1 MSLLNSDL
9 FVIQRIDSTNGNV
22 PGHYKLTGQN
32 LKEYI
37 AAGDT
42 VVYKG
47 TRDFAN
53 AAVDPVTDGT
63 GVNTGDVYINSNPVA
78 GATGAWSADILGE
91 EVNPGDRAIWNG
103 TKWDLIHDQGDAGVT
118 NIIPE
123 EPITVDN
130 STPNEPVVG
139 VNDALETSAAL
150 PQGRTSRKGVV
161 TAIATA
167 SDVVAAAGQA
177 SPNPEAV
184 VPADLLKATND
195 DVVALDARVTV
206 NEGDIVDIKGDIVDI
221 NTEIGNINTEIGN
234 INTEIDGINVNIEN
248 IANGGT
254 LSALKGDDPIE
265 VTTALV
271 DDTAVEGD
279 PDFGKTETTV
289 SIKDATTVQKGAV
302 QLQEVGSAVATSTT
316 VAATPGYVDAYYLIK
331 NFASLGDA

>member
-9 FVIQRIDSTNGNV
+9 FVIQRIDGTNGNV
-22 PGHYKLTGQN
+22 PGHYKLNGQT

-42 VVYKG
+42 VAYKG
-47 TRDFAN
+47 SRDFADGT
-53 AAVDPVTDGT
+53 VDPSSDGT
-63 GVNTGDVYINSNPVA
+63 GVNTGDVYINSNPA
-78 GATGAWSADILGE
+78 PAQTGAWAADILGA

-103 TKWDLIHDQGDAGVT
+103 TKWDLIHDIGDSGVT

-130 STPNEPVVG
+130 SVPAEPVVG

-150 PQGRTSRKGVV
+150 PNDGSRSSRKGVV
-161 TAIATA
+161 PSIAVA

-195 DVVALDARVTV
+195 DIVTLEARVTV
-206 NEGDIVDIKGDIVDI
+206 NEGDIVDIKQDITD
-221 NTEIGNINTEIGN
+221 INTEIGN

-248 IANGGT
+248 ITNGGS
-254 LSALKGDDPIE
+254 LSSLLGDDPIE
-265 VTTALV
+265 VTTELV

-302 QLQEVGSAVATSTT
+302 QLQETGSAVATGTD

-331 NFASLGDA
+331 NFASLADA

>member
-9 FVIQRIDSTNGNV
+9 FVIQRIDGTNGNV

-47 TRDFAN
+47 SRDFAD
-53 AAVDPVTDGT
+53 ASVDPVTDGT
-63 GVNTGDVYINSNPVA
+63 GVNTGDIYINSNPVA
-78 GATGAWSADILGE
+78 GATGAWGADILGA

-103 TKWDLIHDQGDAGVT
+103 TKWDLIHDLGDSGVT

-130 STPNEPVVG
+130 STPAEPVVG

-150 PQGRTSRKGVV
+150 PNDGSRSSRKGVV
-161 TAIATA
+161 PSIAVA
-167 SDVVAAAGQA
+167 SDVAAAAGQA

-195 DVVALDARVTV
+195 DIVTLEARVTV
-206 NEGDIVDIKGDIVDI
+206 NEGDIVDIKQDIVDI
-221 NTEIGNINTEIGN
+221 NAEIGS

-248 IANGGT
+248 ITNGGS
-254 LSALKGDDPIE
+254 LSSLLGDDPIE
-265 VTTALV
+265 VTTELV

-279 PDFGKTETTV
+279 PDFGKTQTTV

-302 QLQEVGSAVATSTT
+302 QLQEVGSAVSTSTT
-316 VAATPGYVDAYYLIK
+316 VAATPGYVDNYYLIK

>member
-22 PGHYKLTGQN
+22 PGHYKLNGQT

-42 VVYKG
+42 VAYKG
-47 TRDFAN
+47 SRDFADGT
-53 AAVDPVTDGT
+53 VDPSSDGT
-63 GVNTGDVYINSNPVA
+63 GVNTGDVYINSNPA
-78 GATGAWSADILGE
+78 PAQTGAWAADILGA

-103 TKWDLIHDQGDAGVT
+103 TKWDLIHDIGDAGVT

-130 STPNEPVVG
+130 SVPAEPVVG

-150 PQGRTSRKGVV
+150 PNDGSRSSRKGVV
-161 TAIATA
+161 PSIAVA

-195 DVVALDARVTV
+195 DIVTLEARVTV
-206 NEGDIVDIKGDIVDI
+206 NEGDIVDIKQDITD
-221 NTEIGNINTEIGN
+221 INTEIGN

-248 IANGGT
+248 ITNGGS
-254 LSALKGDDPIE
+254 LSSLLGDDPIE
-265 VTTALV
+265 VTTELV

-302 QLQEVGSAVATSTT
+302 QLQEVGSAVATGTD

-331 NFASLGDA
+331 NFASLADA